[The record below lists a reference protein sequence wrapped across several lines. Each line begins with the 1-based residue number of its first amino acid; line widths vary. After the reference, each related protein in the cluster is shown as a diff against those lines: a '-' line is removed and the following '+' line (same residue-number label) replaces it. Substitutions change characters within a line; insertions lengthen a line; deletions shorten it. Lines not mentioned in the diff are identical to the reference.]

1 MSLCDDWLGVQ
12 LGVGSA
18 LWWLVGLHTNS
29 LSWISC
35 QMGGHDQ
42 TRQHVRYVLSPASVG
57 EPTHLDFRA
66 TGLDSGNNLENLH
79 CNIRMLYCALCIH
92 DYQYNDSFWDMIL
105 IGQSRLIS
113 YVNCEPGPQ
122 KQSCSRVYLQP
133 IHCMVKIIE
142 FSFMSKI
149 IRILIKDN
157 VPWRYLVNVLP

>member
-1 MSLCDDWLGVQ
+1 MTGWVFSSVSGAPCDGWLASYKQ
-12 LGVGSA
+12 LELDQLPNGR
-18 LWWLVGLHTNS
+18 
-29 LSWISC
+29 SWSN
-35 QMGGHDQ
+35 
-42 TRQHVRYVLSPASVG
+42 TPARRYVLSPASVG
-57 EPTHLDFRA
+57 EATHLDFRA

-92 DYQYNDSFWDMIL
+92 DYQYNDSFWNIWFWL
-105 IGQSRLIS
+105 VNRGLFS

-122 KQSCSRVYLQP
+122 KQSCSRVYLQQF
-133 IHCMVKIIE
+133 IVWVKIIE